1 MIRVK
6 IRTILGIKDIVGQRE
21 LEVSLPRGS
30 NLAALFSWMIET
42 WGESLS
48 ARLFHPDSLNPLP
61 HIRLVVNGQDIGFLD
76 GMDTVLQDGDEILII
91 PPVAG
96 G

>member
-6 IRTILGIKDIVGQRE
+6 IRTILGIKDIIGQRE
-21 LEVSLPRGS
+21 LEVSLPQGS
-30 NLAALFSWMIET
+30 TLEALLFWMVKT
-42 WGESLS
+42 WGERLS
-48 ARLFHPDSLNPLP
+48 PYLFHPDSLSPLP
-61 HIRLVVNGQDIGFLD
+61 QIRLMVNGQDIGFLN
-76 GMDTVLQDGDEILII
+76 GLDTVLQDGDEILII